1 MVVFNVIA
9 PYSKRDLKVIKI
21 ILDAQIL
28 SSCFLRLLTSH
39 HGLSTTPQRDE
50 GLNFSDEPITNCDW
64 SLDSG
69 LDLFFQVTFL
79 LMMLQG
85 EFFVLYLT
93 GSALNTM
100 VPSCCGS
107 HLPDNKLILAQ
118 LWSDVIIYVAQCRK
132 ITLV

>member
-28 SSCFLRLLTSH
+28 SSCFLRLLTSPR
-39 HGLSTTPQRDE
+39 GLSTTPQGDE

-93 GSALNTM
+93 GSALNSM
-100 VPSCCGS
+100 VPS
-107 HLPDNKLILAQ
+107 
-118 LWSDVIIYVAQCRK
+118 
-132 ITLV
+132 

>member
-28 SSCFLRLLTSH
+28 SSCFLRLLTSPR
-39 HGLSTTPQRDE
+39 GLSTTPQGDE

-64 SLDSG
+64 S
-69 LDLFFQVTFL
+69 
-79 LMMLQG
+79 
-85 EFFVLYLT
+85 
-93 GSALNTM
+93 
-100 VPSCCGS
+100 
-107 HLPDNKLILAQ
+107 LAQ